1 MGVRSVKRKNRFSRR
16 TQKRGGSGREGSG
29 TEDVCPISLNPLTES
44 VGDNSTVTTTNCGHM
59 FHEACLNTWC
69 VSENIQKGGDGDLKT
84 SLGTCTCPICRKLV
98 KAVSTSDAV
107 WTTTVG
113 FIDNAFGF
121 IFNALGILERNTC
134 LFAFILAAACI
145 YKGMKSEAGCDGE
158 CIIRELLD
166 LFRTRGGTLES
177 TPTSKTRTST
187 SKTRTSTSKT
197 RTPTKMRNTIR
208 SKKGSPSMISP
219 SKVFHNN
226 VLPSELL
233 NLKVGSS
240 ALKIIKKWI
249 LDNIDKVKDE
259 KLKVLI
265 NELLKTGEESL
276 SKLSKTNSPTSS
288 TKTVGQFIVENKRQF
303 FDATQAIG
311 ERYTKSK

>member
-1 MGVRSVKRKNRFSRR
+1 
-16 TQKRGGSGREGSG
+16 
-29 TEDVCPISLNPLTES
+29 
-44 VGDNSTVTTTNCGHM
+44 
-59 FHEACLNTWC
+59 
-69 VSENIQKGGDGDLKT
+69 
-84 SLGTCTCPICRKLV
+84 
-98 KAVSTSDAV
+98 
-107 WTTTVG
+107 
-113 FIDNAFGF
+113 
-121 IFNALGILERNTC
+121 
-134 LFAFILAAACI
+134 
-145 YKGMKSEAGCDGE
+145 
-158 CIIRELLD
+158 
-166 LFRTRGGTLES
+166 
-177 TPTSKTRTST
+177 
-187 SKTRTSTSKT
+187 
-197 RTPTKMRNTIR
+197 
-208 SKKGSPSMISP
+208 MISP
-219 SKVFHNN
+219 SKVFPNN

-288 TKTVGQFIVENKRQF
+288 TKTVGQFIEENKRQF

>member
-1 MGVRSVKRKNRFSRR
+1 MGIRSVKRKNRFSSR
-16 TQKRGGSGREGSG
+16 TQKRGGSGREGSD
-29 TEDVCPISLNPLTES
+29 TEDVCPICLNPLTES

-59 FHEACLNTWC
+59 FHEACLNNWC
-69 VSENIQKGGDGDLKT
+69 ISERRALR
-84 SLGTCTCPICRKLV
+84 SCTCPKCRAPIV
-98 KAVSTSDAV
+98 GSTTNAVGAT
-107 WTTTVG
+107 
-113 FIDNAFGF
+113 NAFAFRF
-121 IFNALGILERNTC
+121 IFNALGFISNAFDIIERKIGLG
-134 LFAFILAAACI
+134 LFCFIYGAAWLYI
-145 YKGMKSEAGCDGE
+145 GMRLDAGCDFE
-158 CIIRELLD
+158 CMIRELLD

-177 TPTSKTRTST
+177 TPTSKTRTPT

-197 RTPTKMRNTIR
+197 RSPTKMRNTIR

-219 SKVFHNN
+219 SKVFPNK

-259 KLKVLI
+259 KIKVLI

-288 TKTVGQFIVENKRQF
+288 TKTVGQFIEENKEKF
-303 FDATQAIG
+303 LKATQAIDEG
-311 ERYTKSK
+311 YTKSK